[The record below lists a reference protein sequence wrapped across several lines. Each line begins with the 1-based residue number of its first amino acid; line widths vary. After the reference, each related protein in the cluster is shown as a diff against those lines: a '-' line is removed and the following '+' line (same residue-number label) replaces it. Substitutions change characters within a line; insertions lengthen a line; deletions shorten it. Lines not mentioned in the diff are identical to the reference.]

1 MYNYL
6 KLALPLLLGLLVLSG
21 CQNEPIAEADDT
33 SDNGGNDS
41 NNTGSVNSSELIG
54 DWEMTDY
61 QSTTI
66 ATYSIDQGDVSQEFE
81 NEIVATH
88 LSSDYVL
95 TFTDDNQYTS
105 NGIMEIEVS
114 NYMNGNLVNQE
125 IVDYEVSQTGTWSLN
140 GNLLSLNSEDGG
152 AEAEITTLDSQNF
165 AYLYT
170 GDLEDLEDLPG
181 YGGSNAS
188 DSYPEGS
195 EVNFEIEATFIK
207 AE

>member
-66 ATYSIDQGDVSQEFE
+66 ATYTIDQGDVSQEFE

-114 NYMNGNLVNQE
+114 NYINGNLVNQE

-165 AYLYT
+165 AYLYI
-170 GDLEDLEDLPG
+170 GDLEDLEALPG
-181 YGGSNAS
+181 YGGSNDS

>member
-66 ATYSIDQGDVSQEFE
+66 ATYTIDQGDVSQEFE

-165 AYLYT
+165 AYLYI
-170 GDLEDLEDLPG
+170 GDLEDLEALPG
-181 YGGSNAS
+181 YGGSNDS

>member
-66 ATYSIDQGDVSQEFE
+66 ATYTIDQGDVSQEFE

-95 TFTDDNQYTS
+95 KFTDDNQYTS

-114 NYMNGNLVNQE
+114 NYINGNLVNQE

-165 AYLYT
+165 AYLYI
-170 GDLEDLEDLPG
+170 GDLEDLEALPG
-181 YGGSNAS
+181 YGGSNDS

>member
-66 ATYSIDQGDVSQEFE
+66 ATYSIDQGDISQEFE

-165 AYLYT
+165 AYLYI
-170 GDLEDLEDLPG
+170 GDLEDLEALPG
-181 YGGSNAS
+181 YGGSNDS